1 MALSL
6 TAESGGALSPLG
18 KLEIK
23 GMTDTKPFNKSHIY
37 RDLHATNSSTNNAT
51 HNQKR
56 NTELPEQAWYL
67 PISSDY
73 AQNIQNLLVKIEA
86 EWMKELG
93 QQYNQLLMYDPELAK
108 DFPIPPSPL
117 RYGEA
122 VAHQIMRQDFRFLEV
137 EAAALGFA
145 LIPLSMIHLF
155 DPTQVRIM
163 SNQGRVMEILNAY
176 GTAEKTGGAM

>member
-1 MALSL
+1 
-6 TAESGGALSPLG
+6 
-18 KLEIK
+18 
-23 GMTDTKPFNKSHIY
+23 MTDTKPFNKSHIY
-37 RDLHATNSSTNNAT
+37 RDLYATNSTTTNDSNDKT
-51 HNQKR
+51 SNHKR

-86 EWMKELG
+86 EWIKELG

-137 EAAALGFA
+137 EAAALCFA

-176 GTAEKTGGAM
+176 GTAEKTGGAL